1 MKLIENLITAVLA
14 SIAIG
19 SVVVALAVSAF
30 IPQPPKVDGLAQYLP
45 QIATVAQDTA
55 AAAPVAPAASLLNY
69 LTN

>member
-19 SVVVALAVSAF
+19 SVVALAVSAF

>member
-19 SVVVALAVSAF
+19 SVVALAVSAF

-55 AAAPVAPAASLLNY
+55 AAAPVAPAASLLSY